1 MSSKEPD
8 NKSHLFQPGQSGN
21 LAGRPKDAINKPN
34 LLKRS
39 RELNIFPEDV
49 LLHFVAG
56 DAEALNLKKGEIT
69 AAMRLKA
76 TVEALKKMVPDL
88 KSIDHV
94 VTNDTDEDDTPMKT
108 VIIVPSNTREI
119 SEDDS
124 VELLPVDEIATGM
137 NKAVKAGLD
146 DPEL

>member
-1 MSSKEPD
+1 M
-8 NKSHLFQPGQSGN
+8 
-21 LAGRPKDAINKPN
+21 
-34 LLKRS
+34 
-39 RELNIFPEDV
+39 
-49 LLHFVAG
+49 LHFVAG

-94 VTNDTDEDDTPMKT
+94 VTNDTDEDDAPMKT

-146 DPEL
+146 DSEL